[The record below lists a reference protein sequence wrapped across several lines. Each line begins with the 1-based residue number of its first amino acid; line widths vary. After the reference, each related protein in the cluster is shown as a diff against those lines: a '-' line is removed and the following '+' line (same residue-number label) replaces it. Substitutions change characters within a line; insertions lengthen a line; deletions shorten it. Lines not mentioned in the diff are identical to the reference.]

1 MLDGEDIMFYQD
13 KVILGEAKLLADG
26 IKNEYDHP
34 KTDELER
41 GCVMDRGS
49 AIVRGE
55 PKR

>member
-1 MLDGEDIMFYQD
+1 LLDGEDIMFYQD
-13 KVILGEAKLLADG
+13 KVILGEAKLLADWV
-26 IKNEYDHP
+26 KNEYGHP